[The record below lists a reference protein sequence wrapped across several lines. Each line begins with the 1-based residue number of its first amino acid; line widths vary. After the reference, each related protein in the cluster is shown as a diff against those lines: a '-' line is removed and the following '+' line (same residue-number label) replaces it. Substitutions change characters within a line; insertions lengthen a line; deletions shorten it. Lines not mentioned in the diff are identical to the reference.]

1 MCFLWLTVMMI
12 VFGTVFGAPP
22 EQPNIIV
29 ILADDL
35 GYQDVSFNGCKDFST
50 PRIDQ
55 FAKEGVRFAHGYVTH
70 SFCAPTRAG
79 LMAGR
84 YQQRF
89 GFYQNGDARKDR
101 EPRLLGR

>member
-35 GYQDVSFNGCKDFST
+35 GYQDVPAECRQSQRPSSIQPGD
-50 PRIDQ
+50 RQ
-55 FAKEGVRFAHGYVTH
+55 QAEG
-70 SFCAPTRAG
+70 
-79 LMAGR
+79 L
-84 YQQRF
+84 
-89 GFYQNGDARKDR
+89 
-101 EPRLLGR
+101 